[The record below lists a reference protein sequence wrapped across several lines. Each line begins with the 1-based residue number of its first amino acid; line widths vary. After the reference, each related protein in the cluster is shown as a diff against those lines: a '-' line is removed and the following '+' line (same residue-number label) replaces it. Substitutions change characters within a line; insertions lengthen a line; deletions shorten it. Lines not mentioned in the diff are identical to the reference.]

1 MIARHWR
8 GWTRPE
14 NADGYE
20 KLLKQ
25 TVLPGLK
32 AIDGYL
38 GGYILRQNGADETEF
53 VVVNLFESHILRS
66 D

>member
-20 KLLKQ
+20 NLLKQ

-32 AIDGYL
+32 AIEGYQ
-38 GGYILRQNGADETEF
+38 GGTSCA
-53 VVVNLFESHILRS
+53 
-66 D
+66 